1 MAKDFVSFP
10 DLNSG
15 LGGIDLLADAARKTL
30 GEDASSNKT
39 LFKAL
44 VLRAVSGQE
53 LSETT
58 MANVQ
63 GADEVKGNGTRS
75 TGTRAYFVKILED
88 SPHRYLPDACPDG
101 TPGVANIGNNH
112 LIQSMYTYAIDKSG
126 GSLSPNT
133 VVLVRLERKDFGYDT
148 DTGTIEGVIGAR
160 ESEKIIREAELGCG
174 SPMKAHKDPK
184 KKKKTLTTPNSDP
197 AYRGVQFPNN
207 NIYTI
212 LLNDAETLE
221 SYQYISSSAP
231 VSPKL
236 KGIVETELDF
246 WSDKIETDESA
257 KPRLKL
263 YWDNLDVKEWTAKDT
278 AWSAAFIS
286 YVVMKSDRTFPGS
299 YAHWLYSESVKDS
312 EGPWTLWKTRENKI
326 TAQVGDVLV
335 KARRGS
341 KAPNPPVN
349 TATHGDVVYKIENNK
364 AYLAG
369 GNLGGGV
376 SGKQTAK
383 IATTLSLTKEGY
395 YQSYGQYEIV
405 LKKNGQIYNET
416 DKPSATVATA
426 ETESFFESFLDFF
439 TS

>member
-1 MAKDFVSFP
+1 
-10 DLNSG
+10 
-15 LGGIDLLADAARKTL
+15 
-30 GEDASSNKT
+30 
-39 LFKAL
+39 
-44 VLRAVSGQE
+44 
-53 LSETT
+53 
-58 MANVQ
+58 
-63 GADEVKGNGTRS
+63 
-75 TGTRAYFVKILED
+75 
-88 SPHRYLPDACPDG
+88 
-101 TPGVANIGNNH
+101 
-112 LIQSMYTYAIDKSG
+112 
-126 GSLSPNT
+126 
-133 VVLVRLERKDFGYDT
+133 
-148 DTGTIEGVIGAR
+148 
-160 ESEKIIREAELGCG
+160 
-174 SPMKAHKDPK
+174 
-184 KKKKTLTTPNSDP
+184 
-197 AYRGVQFPNN
+197 
-207 NIYTI
+207 
-212 LLNDAETLE
+212 
-221 SYQYISSSAP
+221 
-231 VSPKL
+231 
-236 KGIVETELDF
+236 
-246 WSDKIETDESA
+246 
-257 KPRLKL
+257 
-263 YWDNLDVKEWTAKDT
+263 
-278 AWSAAFIS
+278 
-286 YVVMKSDRTFPGS
+286 MKSDRTFPGS

>member
-1 MAKDFVSFP
+1 
-10 DLNSG
+10 
-15 LGGIDLLADAARKTL
+15 
-30 GEDASSNKT
+30 
-39 LFKAL
+39 
-44 VLRAVSGQE
+44 
-53 LSETT
+53 
-58 MANVQ
+58 
-63 GADEVKGNGTRS
+63 
-75 TGTRAYFVKILED
+75 
-88 SPHRYLPDACPDG
+88 
-101 TPGVANIGNNH
+101 
-112 LIQSMYTYAIDKSG
+112 
-126 GSLSPNT
+126 
-133 VVLVRLERKDFGYDT
+133 
-148 DTGTIEGVIGAR
+148 
-160 ESEKIIREAELGCG
+160 
-174 SPMKAHKDPK
+174 MKAHKDPK
-184 KKKKTLTTPNSDP
+184 KKKQTLTTPNSDP

-212 LLNDAETLE
+212 LLNDAETETLE

-236 KGIVETELDF
+236 KNVVETELDF

-257 KPRLKL
+257 NPRLKL
-263 YWDNLDVKEWTAKDT
+263 YWDNIGVGLFSAAGT

-286 YVVMKSDRTFPGS
+286 YVVMKADRTFPGS
-299 YAHWLYSESVKDS
+299 YAHWIYSKSVKDS

-335 KARRGS
+335 KPRRGS
-341 KAPNPPVN
+341 EPPKPPVN

-369 GNLGGGV
+369 GNLGGANV

-395 YQSYGQYEIV
+395 YQSYGQYEVV

-426 ETESFFESFLDFF
+426 ETESFLQPLFDFVA
-439 TS
+439 S